1 MFLFLLR
8 RKGYADGR
16 MRLLLHILTNTLAVV
31 VAAYLLP
38 GIVID
43 GYLTALV
50 VAVVLGV
57 VNAVVKPI
65 LVVLTFPVTV
75 VTLGLFLFVINALMV
90 LLVAK
95 IVPGFAVRGF
105 WWALLFSLV
114 VSVVTSFLNAIA
126 AE

>member
-1 MFLFLLR
+1 
-8 RKGYADGR
+8 